1 MVTQTAWVNIDKAV
15 LEMAYDNGCVNRE
28 RTEAALLN
36 ELDRFLSKKDSAQL
50 RRFDDWLETLDD
62 DQIQLLVAGE
72 ESEVSAFL
80 ADQPDVE
87 LAQTF
92 HNMLDD
98 IFDEV
103 L

>member
-1 MVTQTAWVNIDKAV
+1 MSTAWVNIDKAV
-15 LEMAYDNGCVNRE
+15 LEMAYDNGCVNRD
-28 RTEAALLN
+28 RTEGALLN
-36 ELDRFLSKKDSAQL
+36 QLERFLAKKDSALL
-50 RRFDDWLETLDD
+50 RRFDDWLETLEDD
-62 DQIQLLVAGE
+62 EINLLVAGE
-72 ESEVSAFL
+72 ESEVAAFL

-87 LAQTF
+87 LAQAF